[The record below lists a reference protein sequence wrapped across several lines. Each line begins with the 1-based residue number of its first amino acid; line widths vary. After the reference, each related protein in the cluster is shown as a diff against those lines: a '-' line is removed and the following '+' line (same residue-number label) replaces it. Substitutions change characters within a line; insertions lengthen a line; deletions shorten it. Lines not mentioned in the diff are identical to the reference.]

1 MSDISSVGT
10 NDIQFIS
17 TLGKVIDIAAGY
29 RYSVA
34 ITENGDVYAW
44 GINEE
49 KYQSGQKI
57 KKDYKSPSKVEYIDS
72 AKNIIF
78 VAAGINHT
86 VTIDSDGYVWSFGAN
101 EYSQLGNQ
109 DNANAYIPVIAG
121 KMQLSVKP
129 QVIRLDKGSSV
140 NVSVGD
146 TNNNALTVTI
156 AEYLNLLGKTTS
168 TDNSYTVESLDT
180 SVVRVES
187 DGLTIT
193 GVKDGKAILKVV
205 KTSSNTIGYVT
216 VYVGQNGGIYPM
228 VDGGKGH
235 SIALKYDGTVWTWG
249 LNDSNQLG
257 YETENGMSLEPKKVT
272 LGANNEQA
280 VLIAAGDKYNLAI
293 GMSSKVYSWG
303 NNNNGQLGN
312 GNDDRFGYRY

>member
-1 MSDISSVGT
+1 LVQTI
-10 NDIQFIS
+10 N

-109 DNANAYIPVIAG
+109 DNIF
-121 KMQLSVKP
+121 L
-129 QVIRLDKGSSV
+129 
-140 NVSVGD
+140 
-146 TNNNALTVTI
+146 
-156 AEYLNLLGKTTS
+156 
-168 TDNSYTVESLDT
+168 
-180 SVVRVES
+180 
-187 DGLTIT
+187 
-193 GVKDGKAILKVV
+193 
-205 KTSSNTIGYVT
+205 
-216 VYVGQNGGIYPM
+216 
-228 VDGGKGH
+228 
-235 SIALKYDGTVWTWG
+235 
-249 LNDSNQLG
+249 
-257 YETENGMSLEPKKVT
+257 
-272 LGANNEQA
+272 
-280 VLIAAGDKYNLAI
+280 
-293 GMSSKVYSWG
+293 
-303 NNNNGQLGN
+303 
-312 GNDDRFGYRY
+312 